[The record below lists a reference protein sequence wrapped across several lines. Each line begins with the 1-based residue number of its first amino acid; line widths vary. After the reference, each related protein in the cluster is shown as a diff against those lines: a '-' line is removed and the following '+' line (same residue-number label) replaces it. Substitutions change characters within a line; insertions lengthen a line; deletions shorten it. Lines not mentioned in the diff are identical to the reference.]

1 MPQPAKPTAIKRL
14 EGNRNRTPLPEN
26 EPLPDLGTEPPA
38 PPAHLGEIARTEWA
52 RLSRQLWL
60 NGCLGAE
67 DVQAF
72 AVYCDA
78 VEDFITA
85 SANLEAAREEEKA
98 AKKAA
103 AAFDALEHKAG
114 QTRPW
119 VSTGYGGAIS
129 VSANGNLQRS
139 PLMGL
144 KDDARKALLKAANE
158 FGLTPVSRSRIDVP
172 KVNPDRA
179 KPKDAPKQAGE
190 FLNRGPRS
198 GTVVPLKA

>member
-1 MPQPAKPTAIKRL
+1 MTRPTPTAIRALK
-14 EGNRNRTPLPEN
+14 GNPGRRPMPEN
-26 EPLPDLGTEPPA
+26 EPTPDMGTEPPE
-38 PPAHLGEIARTEWA
+38 PPSHLGEIARVEWA

-78 VEDFITA
+78 VEDFVTA
-85 SANLEAAREEEKA
+85 SANLEAAKA
-98 AKKAA
+98 AEKRAKAA
-103 AAFDALEHKAG
+103 ADAFDAMTHKAG

-119 VSTGYGGAIS
+119 VSTDYDGSIS

-144 KDDARKALLKAANE
+144 KADARAALLKAAGE
-158 FGLTPVSRSRIDVP
+158 FGLTPSSRTRIDVP
-172 KVNPDRA
+172 KVNPDGA
-179 KPKDAPKQAGE
+179 KPKGDARKPGD
-190 FLNRGPRS
+190 FLNRGPRQN
-198 GTVVPLKA
+198 VVALKP